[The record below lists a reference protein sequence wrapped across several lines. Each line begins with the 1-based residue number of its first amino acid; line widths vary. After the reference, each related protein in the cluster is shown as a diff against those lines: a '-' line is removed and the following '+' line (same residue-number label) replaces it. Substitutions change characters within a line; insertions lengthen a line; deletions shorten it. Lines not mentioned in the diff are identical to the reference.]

1 MLSLLLIAAL
11 AVQNPPAPKPT
22 QDTTA
27 SKRTT
32 TTQDTSASK
41 RAATAAPRG
50 TSPTAVSRMA
60 FHDRMREL
68 WAEHIGY
75 TRSFIVSA
83 SAGAADT
90 AEVLQRLLRNQDEIG
105 EAIKPYYGDAASTQ
119 LTSLLR
125 EHIQLA
131 GKALVAAKGTA
142 PTQTGMN
149 NMNMRDSSSTYISSR
164 MASDTVSS
172 RSDTTKINSQNP
184 NAAQRMNDTTKA
196 RANNRAQTD
205 TAKAARDRQGR
216 IQGDTTKAKQP
227 NARVT
232 GDTMSQRL
240 PSNQYGTVRQ
250 DTTAQSGVY
259 AQGNMNLQGGQ
270 QANKVD
276 TTQVNQAVAALNAN
290 ADSIAAFLN
299 KANPRGFALQPL
311 QGALHMHIDLLMKQ
325 ASAHLKKDWSG
336 SIAAFDESMRQA
348 QQMADMLSEGIM
360 KQFPSRFNNRT
371 TTVSSR

>member
-32 TTQDTSASK
+32 AQDTSASK
-41 RAATAAPRG
+41 RTATTAPRG
-50 TSPTAVSRMA
+50 TSQTAVSRMA

-68 WAEHIGY
+68 WADHIGY

-142 PTQTGMN
+142 PTQTGMSD
-149 NMNMRDSSSTYISSR
+149 MRDSSSTYISNR
-164 MASDTVSS
+164 MGGDTVSS
-172 RSDTTKINSQNP
+172 RTDTTKINSQNP
-184 NAAQRMNDTTKA
+184 NVAQRMNDTTKA
-196 RANNRAQTD
+196 RANNRSPAD

-259 AQGNMNLQGGQ
+259 AQGNMNMQAGQ

-311 QGALHMHIDLLMKQ
+311 KTALHMHIDLLMKE

>member
-11 AVQNPPAPKPT
+11 AVQNPPTSKPASKPT

-27 SKRTT
+27 AKRTAT
-32 TTQDTSASK
+32 TT
-41 RAATAAPRG
+41 APRG
-50 TSPTAVSRMA
+50 TSQTAVGRTV

-68 WAEHIGY
+68 WGDHIVY

-83 SAGAADT
+83 SAGNADT

-105 EAIKPYYGDAASTQ
+105 EAIKPYYGDAAGTQ
-119 LTSLLR
+119 LASLLR
-125 EHIQLA
+125 NHIQLA
-131 GKALVAAKGTA
+131 GKALVAAKGTS
-142 PTQTGMN
+142 TQTSMSD
-149 NMNMRDSSSTYISSR
+149 MNMRDSSSTYISNR
-164 MASDTVSS
+164 MGRDTVYGSKT
-172 RSDTTKINSQNP
+172 DTAKINSQNP
-184 NAAQRMNDTTKA
+184 NTTQRT
-196 RANNRAQTD
+196 
-205 TAKAARDRQGR
+205 
-216 IQGDTTKAKQP
+216 GDTTKAKQP

-250 DTTAQSGVY
+250 DTTAQANAYGYGQTSMQ
-259 AQGNMNLQGGQ
+259 AGQ

-276 TTQVNQAVAALNAN
+276 TTQVNEAVAALNAN

-299 KANPRGFALQPL
+299 KANPRGFALPTIQS
-311 QGALHMHIDLLMKQ
+311 ALHMHIDLLMKEAQ
-325 ASAHLKKDWSG
+325 AQLKKDWSG
-336 SIAAFDESMRQA
+336 SVAAFDESMRQA

-360 KQFPSRFNNRT
+360 KQFPSRFNSRT